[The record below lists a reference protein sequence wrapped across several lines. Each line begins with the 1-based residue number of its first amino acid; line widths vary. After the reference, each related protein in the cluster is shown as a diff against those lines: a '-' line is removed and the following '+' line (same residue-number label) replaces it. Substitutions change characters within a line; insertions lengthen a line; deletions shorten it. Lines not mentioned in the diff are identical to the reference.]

1 MLRWKVDWKMQL
13 KEYSTLGRSGLRVS
27 PLCLGTM
34 TFGTEWGW
42 GAEENV
48 SRSLFDR
55 YIEQGGNFIDTAD
68 GYTGGKSEELVGKFI
83 ADRGLRDR
91 VVLATKFTF
100 NAEQGNPNAG
110 GNGRK
115 NIYRALHGSLRRLQ
129 TDFIDLYW
137 LHAWDTVTPVEE
149 VVSTLNDLVQQG
161 KIRHYGFSDTPAWY
175 VARAYTLAEKE
186 AKERLV
192 ALQLEYSLVE
202 RNIEREHI
210 PAAQEFGLGIC
221 PWSPLASGF
230 LTGKYKRQGNDGKG
244 DGRLEKTKDSGNPT
258 LARFNERNWEI
269 LDVLLAISKQLGRP
283 PAQIALNWVA
293 TQPGV
298 TSTILG
304 ASKLPQLEDNLRAIE
319 FSIPAELRQQ
329 LDKVSAPGS
338 IHPYMFFEPFIQ
350 GMIHGAR
357 VQGWSANH
365 AIAPDSPSQQQE
377 ALGAEK
383 IA

>member
-1 MLRWKVDWKMQL
+1 MQL
-13 KEYSTLGRSGLRVS
+13 NEYSTLGRSGLRVS

-42 GAEENV
+42 GAEESV

-55 YIEQGGNFIDTAD
+55 YLEQGGNFIDTAD
-68 GYTGGKSEELVGKFI
+68 GYTAGKSEEMVGKFI
-83 ADRGLRDR
+83 ADRALRDR

-115 NIYRALHGSLRRLQ
+115 NIYRALHGSLRRLK
-129 TDFIDLYW
+129 TDYIDLYW

-149 VVSTLNDLVQQG
+149 VISTLNDLVREG

-175 VARAYTLAEKE
+175 VARAQTLAEKE
-186 AKERLV
+186 GKERLI

-210 PAAQEFGLGIC
+210 PAAQELGLGIC

-230 LTGKYKRQGNDGKG
+230 LTGKYKRQGNDGQG
-244 DGRLEKTKDSGNPT
+244 DGRLEKTRDSQNPT
-258 LARFNERNWEI
+258 LVRFNQKNWEI
-269 LDVLLAISKQLGRP
+269 LEILLEVSNQIGRP
-283 PAQIALNWVA
+283 AAQVALNWVA
-293 TQPGV
+293 TQPGI

-304 ASKLPQLEDNLRAIE
+304 ASKLNQLEDNLRSIE
-319 FSIPAELRQQ
+319 FSIPAQFRQK
-329 LDKVSAPGS
+329 LDQASAPES
-338 IHPYMFFEPFIQ
+338 VHPYVFFESFIQ
-350 GMIHGAR
+350 GMIHAAK
-357 VQGWSANH
+357 VQAW
-365 AIAPDSPSQQQE
+365 SPSRVLPAERPAQQAE
-377 ALGAEK
+377 ARGVEK